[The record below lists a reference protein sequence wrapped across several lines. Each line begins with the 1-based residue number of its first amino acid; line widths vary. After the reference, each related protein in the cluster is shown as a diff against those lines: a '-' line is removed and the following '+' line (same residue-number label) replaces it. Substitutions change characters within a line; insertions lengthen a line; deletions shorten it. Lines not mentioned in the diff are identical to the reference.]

1 MPFFPANIE
10 MKSSLMKTATYL
22 NCGVYL
28 LVEQVALLSVDEGQD
43 TIYECAKCGAT
54 VRGKELELGIRCPHC
69 RYRVLRKVRPPIVK
83 RIHAR

>member
-1 MPFFPANIE
+1 
-10 MKSSLMKTATYL
+10 
-22 NCGVYL
+22 
-28 LVEQVALLSVDEGQD
+28 LSVDDGQD

-83 RIHAR
+83 RIYAR